1 MEVSM
6 KMFHLDTYYVL
17 TLDNL
22 ACAIDVDVPEMVALT
37 SSELYNIIVDSSDI
51 TVDGMHNGTL
61 TTLDWVVDTL
71 EDADADVIDTYLS
84 IDVDTWRKA
93 IAPLREYI
101 KHDWS
106 SCDVCVLIA
115 E

>member
-1 MEVSM
+1 MV
-6 KMFHLDTYYVL
+6 MFHLDTYHVL

-22 ACAIDVDVPEMVALT
+22 ACAIVNGYPELVDLT
-37 SSELYNIIVDSSDI
+37 SGEVYNIIVDSSDI

-71 EDADADVIDTYLS
+71 EDADEDVIDTYLS
-84 IDVDTWRKA
+84 IDITEWRKA
-93 IAPLREYI
+93 ILPLRDYVNQ
-101 KHDWS
+101 KWAS
-106 SCDVCVLIA
+106 TDVHVLIA

>member
-1 MEVSM
+1 MNL
-6 KMFHLDTYYVL
+6 FHIDTYYVV

-22 ACAIDVDVPEMVALT
+22 ACAIDVTVPELVALT
-37 SSELYNIIVDSSDI
+37 SSELYNIIVDTSDI

-71 EDADADVIDTYLS
+71 EEADEETIDTYLS
-84 IDVDTWRKA
+84 VSRDEWLKA
-93 IAPLREYI
+93 VKPLRDYI
-101 KHDWS
+101 TQKWANA
-106 SCDVCVLIA
+106 DVHVLIA

>member
-1 MEVSM
+1 MV
-6 KMFHLDTYYVL
+6 MFHLDTYYVL

-22 ACAIDVDVPEMVALT
+22 ACAIVNGYPDLVDLT
-37 SSELYNIIVDSSDI
+37 SGEVYNIIVDSSDI

-84 IDVDTWRKA
+84 IDITEWRKA

-106 SCDVCVLIA
+106 SCEVSVLIA

>member
-1 MEVSM
+1 MNL
-6 KMFHLDTYYVL
+6 FHLDTYYVL

-22 ACAIDVDVPEMVALT
+22 ACAIDITVPELVALT

-84 IDVDTWRKA
+84 IDITEWRKA
-93 IAPLREYI
+93 IAPLRDYI

-106 SCDVCVLIA
+106 SCDVHVLIA

>member
-1 MEVSM
+1 MVL
-6 KMFHLDTYYVL
+6 FHLDTYYVL

-22 ACAIDVDVPEMVALT
+22 ACAIDITVPELVALT
-37 SSELYNIIVDSSDI
+37 SSELYNIIVDTSDI

-71 EDADADVIDTYLS
+71 EDADTDVIDTYLS
-84 IDVDTWRKA
+84 IDLETWKEA
-93 IAPLREYI
+93 IKPLRDYI
-101 KHDWS
+101 TQKWAS
-106 SCDVCVLIA
+106 ADVHVLIA

>member
-1 MEVSM
+1 MV
-6 KMFHLDTYYVL
+6 MFHLDTYYVL

-22 ACAIDVDVPEMVALT
+22 ACAIDVTVPELVALT
-37 SSELYNIIVDSSDI
+37 SSELYNIIVDTSDI

-61 TTLDWVVDTL
+61 TTLDWVIDTL

-84 IDVDTWRKA
+84 IDITEWRKA
-93 IAPLREYI
+93 ILPLRDY
-101 KHDWS
+101 KNQWAS
-106 SCDVCVLIA
+106 TDVHVLIA